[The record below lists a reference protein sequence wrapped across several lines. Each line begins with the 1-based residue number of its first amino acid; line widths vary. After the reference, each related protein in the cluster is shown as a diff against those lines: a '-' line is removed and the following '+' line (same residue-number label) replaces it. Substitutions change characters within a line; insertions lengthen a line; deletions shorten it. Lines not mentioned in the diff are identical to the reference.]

1 MSFFRAVAEHGFLQ
15 WVLLAGLLA
24 ALGSGVVGTLVVLKR
39 VSFMAGGIAHAVL
52 GGMGVAQ
59 WLGCS
64 PLLGATVAAVLAALL
79 IGWLTRRGREREDML
94 IGAIWAVGM
103 AVGILAIARTPG
115 YQSELMSYLLGN
127 LLTVG
132 REQVLAMVALDAALL
147 LALALLWRPL
157 VAALFD
163 EEFARARGLP
173 VQALQQGLLVMIA
186 LAVVVLVQA
195 VGLVLVLAL
204 LTLPAATALRLGR
217 SMGAAMGLAVAV
229 AAAEIVAGL
238 ALAYEADAPAG
249 AVIVVLAALAYL
261 ATLLRRS
268 A

>member
-1 MSFFRAVAEHGFLQ
+1 MSFFSAVAEHGFLQ

-59 WLGCS
+59 WLGGS
-64 PLLGATVAAVLAALL
+64 PLVGATVAAVLAALL

-173 VQALQQGLLVMIA
+173 VQTLQQGLLVMIA